1 MSRRLCV
8 CATVIA
14 LCHAGGA
21 VAGGLWLNEFGDFSG
36 GRAAA
41 GAAAGVD
48 EAITIVYNPASITS
62 LEGNHL
68 FAAGGAYVGKSKF
81 KTSKSKSNKS
91 KSQLFQVQLFQGS
104 FQLAHYLQMFFFVLP
119 SHY

>member
-81 KTSKSKSNKS
+81 KTSYKSPGNDGGDGGGTDEHCWKNTRLSILGLVKCA
-91 KSQLFQVQLFQGS
+91 G
-104 FQLAHYLQMFFFVLP
+104 
-119 SHY
+119 